1 MHLANPWILL
11 TVFIIPVFLFLFRKY
26 RNTLESSLR
35 FSNKGLLSGIRP
47 SLKIRLC
54 DKLIYLRVLA
64 ILLFILA
71 ASRPQA
77 MIEETKVNIEG
88 IDIVLAI
95 DTSSSMKAMDFQIAG
110 ERVDRL
116 TAVKDVVFDFI
127 MKRPNDRIGMI
138 AFAGLAYTVCPL
150 TLDHNWLNANLE
162 RVSIGMIPEDGTA
175 IGTALAAAL
184 NRVKETETKEK
195 IIVLL
200 TDGRN
205 NSGTISPVAA
215 AEAASALGVRIYT
228 IGAGTK
234 GMAPYPVEDM
244 FGNVVLRPVEIEIDE
259 ELLKKIADITGGEYF
274 RATDTKS
281 LEKIYDRIDELEK
294 TKIEEK
300 GYNIYRELF
309 TVFLVPG
316 LLLFLLEIFLRNTLL
331 RRIP

>member
-1 MHLANPWILL
+1 MHLANPWVLLLIL
-11 TVFIIPVFLFLFRKY
+11 VIPVFIFLLKRSRKK
-26 RNTLESSLR
+26 LEASLR
-35 FSNKGLLSGIRP
+35 FSNVELLLPIR
-47 SLKIRLC
+47 SSIKARLSN
-54 DKLIYLRVLA
+54 KLSYLRAFV
-64 ILLFILA
+64 ILLFIVA
-71 ASRPQA
+71 GARPQSR
-77 MIEETKVNIEG
+77 IEETKVNIEG

-95 DTSSSMKAMDFQIAG
+95 DSSSSMKAMDFQIAG

-150 TLDHNWLNANLE
+150 TLDHNWLETNLE
-162 RVSIGMIPEDGTA
+162 RVHIGMIPEDGTA

-205 NSGTISPVAA
+205 NSGTISPLAA

-234 GMAPYPVEDM
+234 GMAPYPVKDM
-244 FGNVVLRPVEIEIDE
+244 FGNIVLRPVEIEIDE
-259 ELLKKIADITGGEYF
+259 ELLEKVADITGGEYF
-274 RATDTKS
+274 RATDTNS
-281 LEKIYDRIDELEK
+281 LEGIYSKIDELEK
-294 TKIEEK
+294 TKIEEE
-300 GYNIYRELF
+300 GYNVYKELF
-309 TVFLVPG
+309 MYFL
-316 LLLFLLEIFLRNTLL
+316 LLGLFLLLLELLLKNTVL

>member
-1 MHLANPWILL
+1 
-11 TVFIIPVFLFLFRKY
+11 LFKRYRK
-26 RNTLESSLR
+26 NLECSFR
-35 FSNKGLLSGIRP
+35 FSNTGLLTPVRP
-47 SLKIRLC
+47 SLKARLSG
-54 DKLIYLRVLA
+54 KLIYLRALS
-64 ILLFILA
+64 ILLFIIA
-71 ASRPQA
+71 GSRPQA
-77 MIEETKVNIEG
+77 RIEETEINIEG
-88 IDIVLAI
+88 IDIVLAV

-116 TAVKDVVFDFI
+116 FAVKDVVSDFI

-150 TLDHNWLNANLE
+150 TLDHNWLEANLE
-162 RVSIGMIPEDGTA
+162 RVHIGMIPEDGTA

-184 NRVKETETKEK
+184 NRVKETKTKEK
-195 IIVLL
+195 IIVIL

-205 NSGTISPVAA
+205 NTGIVAPIAA

-244 FGNVVLRPVEIEIDE
+244 FGNVVLRPVDIEIDE
-259 ELLKKIADITGGEYF
+259 ELLEKIADITGGEYF

-281 LEKIYDRIDELEK
+281 LEEIYNKIDKLEK

-300 GYNIYRELF
+300 GYNVYREF
-309 TVFLVPG
+309 FMYFLVPG
-316 LLLFLLEIFLRNTLL
+316 LFLFLLEIFLNNTVL